1 MPGWHGQSSV
11 LTLGLGLGYDLTVCE
26 FRPHMRLCSDGV
38 EPAWDSFVV
47 VVNFFLM
54 FT

>member
-1 MPGWHGQSSV
+1 MAQAIKRQAPGFRSGHG
-11 LTLGLGLGYDLTVCE
+11 LTVPE
-26 FRPHMRLCSDGV
+26 MKPRVGLCSDGV